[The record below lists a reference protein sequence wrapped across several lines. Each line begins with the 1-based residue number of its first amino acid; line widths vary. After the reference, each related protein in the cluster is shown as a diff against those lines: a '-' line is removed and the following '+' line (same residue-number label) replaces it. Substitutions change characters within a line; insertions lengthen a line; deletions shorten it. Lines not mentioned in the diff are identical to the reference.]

1 MKQKSVAPQSAV
13 MAVDRMPGHSAGNC
27 MVIDSKTGILFSGDA
42 ILSTPTLVI
51 DGFPAVDHAELL
63 TVEAFHTA
71 LVQHMKQLNKVKWLC
86 PSHGRLMLSNK
97 YVSAMQHCT
106 EEILKAPDKWE
117 RYDYIPSL
125 PGMIRCVDD
134 AMIVYTLNR
143 VH

>member
-1 MKQKSVAPQSAV
+1 
-13 MAVDRMPGHSAGNC
+13 MPGIVLVTVWLLIVKPEFC
-27 MVIDSKTGILFSGDA
+27 FWRRDPI
-42 ILSTPTLVI
+42 TPTLVI

-125 PGMIRCVDD
+125 PGMIRCVD
-134 AMIVYTLNR
+134 
-143 VH
+143 

>member
-1 MKQKSVAPQSAV
+1 
-13 MAVDRMPGHSAGNC
+13 MPGHSAGNC

-106 EEILKAPDKWE
+106 EGILKAPDKWE